1 MAKCVFIDYLVR
13 RLRQLSKGMYKKVT
27 YVRICKFMIQKEKS
41 LFIPI
46 KLHSI
51 TISSVI
57 PYISEINSTS
67 SSLKKKRGM
76 ERGCAKERE
85 KKRGKRKKERKSV
98 KGKRKKMGRR
108 RKRRKRGRENEREG
122 EGEERRERERRGEN
136 RKGGTKNVPPSPK
149 AFPSTKL
156 GKNITPIKG
165 RLGKNTTPTGGGSL
179 ELNQNPKADPLR

>member
-51 TISSVI
+51 TINSVI

-67 SSLKKKRGM
+67 SSLKKKRDGKRM
-76 ERGCAKERE
+76 CERKREKERE
-85 KKRGKRKKERKSV
+85 KKERKRECERKEEKDGKEKEKEKERK
-98 KGKRKKMGRR
+98 R
-108 RKRRKRGRENEREG
+108 
-122 EGEERRERERRGEN
+122 
-136 RKGGTKNVPPSPK
+136 
-149 AFPSTKL
+149 
-156 GKNITPIKG
+156 
-165 RLGKNTTPTGGGSL
+165 
-179 ELNQNPKADPLR
+179 

>member
-1 MAKCVFIDYLVR
+1 MTKCAFIDYLVR
-13 RLRQLSKGMYKKVT
+13 RLRQLSKGMYKKAT
-27 YVRICKFMIQKEKS
+27 YVRVCKLMIQKEKS
-41 LFIPI
+41 LFIQV

-67 SSLKKKRGM
+67 SSLKKKKKGM
-76 ERGCAKERE
+76 ERGCAKDRE
-85 KKRGKRKKERKSV
+85 KKRGKRKKERESV

-108 RKRRKRGRENEREG
+108 RKRRKRRRENEKEG

-136 RKGGTKNVPPSPK
+136 RKGDTKNVPPSPNT
-149 AFPSTKL
+149 FPSTKL

-165 RLGKNTTPTGGGSL
+165 RLGKNTTPTG
-179 ELNQNPKADPLR
+179 RV